1 MTELF
6 LVNYARYGH
15 DDEWQCFKSTHSLM
29 EAANQANEL
38 RDKGYRVTVQSVLI
52 NDNGKVEL

>member
-6 LVNYARYGH
+6 LVNYAHEDGKKWECY
-15 DDEWQCFKSTHSLM
+15 KSTHSLM
-29 EAANQANEL
+29 VAWMKANKL

>member
-1 MTELF
+1 
-6 LVNYARYGH
+6 
-15 DDEWQCFKSTHSLM
+15 M
-29 EAANQANEL
+29 EAWMKANKL